1 MRPEGAILVAD
12 IGGTNARF
20 ALVGQGPRD
29 LRSIEVLRCAEFDGL
44 EDAIARYLER
54 QGVDEIVEAC
64 IAVAGPIHED
74 VVDLPN
80 SPWSFSRAELRQ
92 HLDAPLEILNDFT
105 AQALAV
111 DVLHPDEITWF
122 GEARPRPG
130 GIRTVIGPGTGL
142 GIAIQTPGGEVV
154 PSEGGHVG
162 FAPTDDH
169 EIELLRI
176 LISRY
181 RRVSV
186 ERLVSGPGLENL
198 YWANLH
204 IANGRVDVP
213 VVSRA
218 APEIVKLAHADDATA
233 LQSVEDFFDVLGSF
247 CGDMALA
254 SWATGGVFLSG
265 GMLHRLEKFLDPARI
280 RARFEDKGR
289 FTRFCESVALGWIR
303 AEHPGLLGCAAA
315 ALHHLEAPAFSPELA
330 PRGGAGGRA

>member
-1 MRPEGAILVAD
+1 MNPAGAILIAD

-20 ALVGQGPRD
+20 ALVGDGPRD
-29 LRSIEVLRCAEFDGL
+29 LRSVEVLACAEFEGI

-54 QGVDEIVEAC
+54 RGVDEIVEAC

-74 VVDLPN
+74 LVDLPN
-80 SPWSFSRAELRQ
+80 SPWSFSRAALRQ
-92 HLDAPLEILNDFT
+92 HLAAPLEILNDFT
-105 AQALAV
+105 AQALAI
-111 DVLHPDEITWF
+111 DVLDPDEVTWF

-169 EIELLRI
+169 EIELLKI

-204 IANGRVDVP
+204 IAHGRDDVP
-213 VVSRA
+213 VPSRT
-218 APEIVKLAHADDATA
+218 APQIVDLAHDADATA
-233 LQSVEDFFDVLGSF
+233 LQAIEDFFDILGGF

-265 GMLHRLEKFLDPARI
+265 GMLHRLVPFLDAERI

-289 FTRFCESVALGWIR
+289 FTRFCESVALGWIQ
-303 AEHPGLLGCAAA
+303 AEHPGLLGCAVA
-315 ALHHLEAPAFSPELA
+315 ALRHMEAPAFSPELA

>member
-1 MRPEGAILVAD
+1 MRPDGAVLVAD

-20 ALVGQGPRD
+20 ALVGRTPRD
-29 LRSIEVLRCAEFDGL
+29 LHGVEVLAGAEFAGI

-54 QGVDEIVEAC
+54 QGVDEIAEAC
-64 IAVAGPIHED
+64 IAVAGPIHD
-74 VVDLPN
+74 DQVDLPN
-80 SPWSFSRAELRQ
+80 SHWSFSRAGLRR
-92 HLDAPLEILNDFT
+92 HLGAPLEVFNDFT
-105 AQALAV
+105 AQAFAI
-111 DVLHPDEITWF
+111 DVLQPDEITWF
-122 GEARPRPG
+122 GTPRPRPDG
-130 GIRTVIGPGTGL
+130 VRTVIGPGTGL

-204 IANGRVDVP
+204 IARGRDDVP
-213 VVSRA
+213 VHSKA
-218 APEIVKLAHADDATA
+218 APEIVDLAHADDPVA
-233 LQSVEDFFDVLGSF
+233 LQSVEDFFDVLGGF

-265 GMLHRLEKFLDPARI
+265 GMLHRLLPFLDAERI

-289 FTRFCESVALGWIR
+289 FTRFCETVALGWIR
-303 AEHPGLLGCAAA
+303 AEHPGLIGCAAA
-315 ALHHLEAPAFSPELA
+315 ALHHLE
-330 PRGGAGGRA
+330 G